1 MLTQKKHK
9 FKTWIPHTIIPPNK
23 LRNHR
28 HNKHTKL
35 SSSHCLHAAAT
46 APVSLT
52 QPRHAGYVKFIHLT
66 YVIQMP
72 AEPAFFNLFLLA
84 PNNLLQ
90 SALLDDIRTL
100 PPPRYPT
107 IILTL
112 ARVAKAAAGCKLR
125 ENIQCRSISHDW
137 TRWFHKPTKESRN
150 QHKAHKDKHHILC
163 MLLHH
168 HLWAPL
174 SDAGYVESTWPTY
187 VIKKTLLTT

>member
-72 AEPAFFNLFLLA
+72 AEPASFNPFLLA

-90 SALLDDIRTL
+90 SALLDDIRRL

-112 ARVAKAAAGCKLR
+112 AGVAKAANYAKTFNAGASLMT
-125 ENIQCRSISHDW
+125 EPDDS
-137 TRWFHKPTKESRN
+137 TKPTKESRN
-150 QHKAHKDKHHILC
+150 QHKAHKKKHHILC

-168 HLWAPL
+168 HL
-174 SDAGYVESTWPTY
+174 
-187 VIKKTLLTT
+187 

>member
-9 FKTWIPHTIIPPNK
+9 FKTWIPHTIPPNK

-72 AEPAFFNLFLLA
+72 AEPAFFNPFLLA

-90 SALLDDIRTL
+90 SALLDDITKL
-100 PPPRYPT
+100 PTPRYPT

-112 ARVAKAAAGCKLR
+112 TGGKSCSRLQ
-125 ENIQCRSISHDW
+125 I
-137 TRWFHKPTKESRN
+137 TR
-150 QHKAHKDKHHILC
+150 KHS
-163 MLLHH
+163 MQE
-168 HLWAPL
+168 HL
-174 SDAGYVESTWPTY
+174 S
-187 VIKKTLLTT
+187 